1 MAEKLMQDCGFE
13 GQQASKALAPIIRG
27 NVENIIRQGS
37 VNALTGPIE
46 RNDVST
52 VKKHLSVLTEQELEI
67 YRSVSGRL
75 VEIAKEKYPER
86 NYDEM
91 EEVLS

>member
-1 MAEKLMQDCGFE
+1 MTPK
-13 GQQASKALAPIIRG
+13 I
-27 NVENIIRQGS
+27 NYQGS